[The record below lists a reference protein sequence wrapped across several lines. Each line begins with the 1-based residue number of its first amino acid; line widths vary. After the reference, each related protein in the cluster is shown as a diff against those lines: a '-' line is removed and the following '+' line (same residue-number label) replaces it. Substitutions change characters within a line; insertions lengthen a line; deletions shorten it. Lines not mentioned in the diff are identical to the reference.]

1 MGNEQSFRA
10 VGVDGCRTGWIC
22 AAWDGESWSLQLLPR
37 LSDLLPWLAPAAT
50 ICIDIPIGLS
60 RNGVRAC
67 DREARQLLGP
77 RRSSVFPVPPRLAL
91 EPASYAAIN
100 AASKK
105 HFERGV
111 SKQAFYLL
119 PKIRETEALLSRS
132 DVNGAAWMETHPELC
147 FAGLNGGVPMQNN
160 KKSEEGNDERIM
172 VLERF
177 MGGVLIHDL
186 VAKFCAKWP
195 RSSYQRDDVIDAL
208 VCGVVAKLQPSQ
220 RLFLPATGP
229 EYDDTGL
236 PMRICYPRSGSSQ
249 SA

>member
-1 MGNEQSFRA
+1 MGNEQAFRA
-10 VGVDGCRTGWIC
+10 VGVDGCRIGWIC
-22 AAWDGESWSLQLLPR
+22 AAWDGESWCLQLLPR
-37 LSDLLPWLAPAAT
+37 LSDLLPWLAPAAS

-60 RNGVRAC
+60 RDGVRAC

-132 DVNGAAWMETHPELC
+132 DVNGAAWMETHL
-147 FAGLNGGVPMQNN
+147 
-160 KKSEEGNDERIM
+160 S
-172 VLERF
+172 
-177 MGGVLIHDL
+177 LIH
-186 VAKFCAKWP
+186 
-195 RSSYQRDDVIDAL
+195 I
-208 VCGVVAKLQPSQ
+208 
-220 RLFLPATGP
+220 
-229 EYDDTGL
+229 
-236 PMRICYPRSGSSQ
+236 
-249 SA
+249 